1 MPPRVFTP
9 LLFITSL
16 FSACT
21 PRLIPLPTQ
30 SAPQPTPPAA
40 TQTAITTGLLLWDR
54 YSPSCET
61 AALSP
66 SGFSYGACGKPL
78 TIAPLDAG
86 REMRFAELTRLFT
99 SFTAETPAG
108 SLIFRGSGNTVPTN
122 AEKRAIAEWAKLM
135 FETAQAERAGA
146 AWSLAF
152 AWHREGGIAG
162 FCDDLAVY
170 LTGLVITS
178 DCKGF
183 NAQTYLTASQLE
195 QVYGWVDGLKSIDY
209 DDSSA
214 PIADGMNITLILN
227 GTGKQQADEQTM
239 HNILDFAATLDAQL
253 GSTAQAGPDV
263 SDAQNALRDY
273 LTALHTSNYVRGAE
287 LYGGDIELLQTC
299 NPDITNDLPAL
310 FERACSQNGL
320 QCLAPRSITYRASE
334 VDGHHFWVEFNND
347 DGTLFQQ
354 GPCCGETSGPVISMF
369 PFFVEQKRNGFVVM
383 ELPPYVP

>member
-1 MPPRVFTP
+1 MHTRVFTYLTIISF
-9 LLFITSL
+9 LL
-16 FSACT
+16 SACA

-66 SGFSYGACGKPL
+66 AGFSYGACGKAL
-78 TIAPLDAG
+78 VIAPQDIG
-86 REMRFAELTRLFT
+86 REMRFAELTSLFT

-108 SLIFRGSGNTVPTN
+108 SLIFRGSGNTVPTD

-146 AWSLAF
+146 AWGLAF

-162 FCDDLAVY
+162 FCDDVAVY
-170 LTGLVITS
+170 LTGLVTTS

-195 QVYGWVDGLKSIDY
+195 QLYGWVDGLKNIDY
-209 DDSSA
+209 DDSNA
-214 PIADGMNITLILN
+214 PIADGMNITLTLN
-227 GTGKQQADEQTM
+227 GTGQKPADDQTM
-239 HNILDFAATLDAQL
+239 RDILDFAATLDAQL
-253 GSTAQAGPDV
+253 GYAAQAGPDV

-273 LTALHTSNYVRGAE
+273 LTALHIRDYVRGAE
-287 LYGGDIELLQTC
+287 LYGGDTDLLQTW

-310 FERACSQNGL
+310 FKRACSQNGL

-354 GPCCGETSGPVISMF
+354 GPCCGETSGPVVSMF
-369 PFFVEQKRNGFVVM
+369 PFFVEQTQSSFSVM
-383 ELPPYVP
+383 DLPPYVP